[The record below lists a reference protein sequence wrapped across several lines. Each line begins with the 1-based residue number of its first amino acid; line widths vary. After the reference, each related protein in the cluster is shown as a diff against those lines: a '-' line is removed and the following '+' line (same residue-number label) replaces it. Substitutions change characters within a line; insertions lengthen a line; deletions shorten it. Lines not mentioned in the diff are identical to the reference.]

1 MPRLTRS
8 GVLDETLGR
17 RTSPDTVISA
27 QAPNVGVKEI
37 ELMIPEFHGIEYD
50 GKFLFAR
57 EWINK
62 IETLGQVYK
71 WTSSQMLLYASL
83 RVKGPAQNWLEAAEG
98 TVDSWE
104 VFKRDLEANFPKHLR
119 ESEVHEKLNARKRRP
134 SETLE
139 EYYHE
144 KVKMARRIHLG
155 DETIKEYLI
164 KGLPSAADR
173 KVLWTLP
180 SCSLPQFLQHM
191 LKVEEDG
198 DCSGESKVS
207 RRFADRNRSSI
218 SSGNPSTSQG
228 KQTAESNPK
237 TSKDGKQN
245 EVRGSENRRC
255 YRCNA
260 VGHLRRNCQK

>member
-8 GVLDETLGR
+8 GVLDGTLGG
-17 RTSPDTVISA
+17 RTSPDAGISA
-27 QAPNVGVKEI
+27 QAPNVGIKEI
-37 ELMIPEFHGIEYD
+37 ELMIPEFHGIEFD
-50 GKFLFAR
+50 GKLLFAR

-62 IETLGQVYK
+62 IETLGQIYK

-164 KGLPSAADR
+164 KGLPNAADR

-180 SCSLPQFLQHM
+180 PCSLPQFLQLM

-198 DCSGESKVS
+198 DCPRESKVS
-207 RRFADRNRSSI
+207 GRSTDRNRSLNNSE
-218 SSGNPSTSQG
+218 NPSTSQG
-228 KQTAESNPK
+228 KQTAGSKPRM
-237 TSKDGKQN
+237 SKDEKQN
-245 EVRGSENRRC
+245 NVRGSENRRC

-260 VGHLRRNCQK
+260 VGHLRRDCQN